1 MVTPASQAGLEVNDE
16 TELRPIPAKGG
27 VDTMATESTS
37 EEAMKASD
45 VRFFWVEGG
54 GADEDGSYHWCVD
67 CPSLLMSLWYG
78 GRLVSSVAP
87 PSGAA
92 DTADAREILERYLQG
107 PAWDAGVVSEPA
119 AAHQE
124 RRLCILC
131 RLHYPRA
138 VASPCPPDMELC
150 EKCGCGREMHTRF
163 RSTYDRGCGMT
174 WLEIFGIDADGEPTE
189 WGLLH
194 CCCDGYAPPA
204 GAQPLTPS
212 DFAAGGLS
220 WRGD

>member
-1 MVTPASQAGLEVNDE
+1 MGTSASQAGLEVNDE

-27 VDTMATESTS
+27 VDTMATESTT

-45 VRFFWVEGG
+45 VRFSWVEGG
-54 GADEDGSYHWCVD
+54 GADEDSTYHWCVD

-124 RRLCILC
+124 RGLCILC

-138 VASPCPPDMELC
+138 VASPCPPIWSSA
-150 EKCGCGREMHTRF
+150 
-163 RSTYDRGCGMT
+163 RS
-174 WLEIFGIDADGEPTE
+174 
-189 WGLLH
+189 
-194 CCCDGYAPPA
+194 A
-204 GAQPLTPS
+204 GAAERCTRA
-212 DFAAGGLS
+212 FARRTTEAAA
-220 WRGD
+220 